1 MDCTSCNDTLLPDQH
16 GNIDAAKI
24 ILLGDSHAALR
35 AVLEPLSDEPVR
47 AVRLRPTGRHAAP
60 VPPAPILVARLPLA
74 SDLLLYVFGA
84 IRPAESDVLSELLHN
99 AIGTI
104 FLGAERGPEE
114 VRRIAELGMATLP
127 WLVTPEAPA
136 PVAAGVRAIGRVSM
150 NSVGLTHRVIDRGE
164 RTRAKQP
171 LTAIVQHAIDDRRD
185 PHRLV
190 HFRHR

>member
-1 MDCTSCNDTLLPDQH
+1 MLPDQH
-16 GNIDAAKI
+16 GNVDAAKI

-74 SDLLLYVFGA
+74 SDLLLYVFGTT
-84 IRPAESDVLSELLHN
+84 RPAGSDVLSELLHN

-104 FLGAERGPEE
+104 YLGAERGAEE
-114 VRRIAELGMATLP
+114 ITRIAELGMAALP
-127 WLVTPEAPA
+127 WLVTPEDPA

-150 NSVGLTHRVIDRGE
+150 HSVGMAHRVVDRVE

-171 LTAIVQHAIDDRRD
+171 LTAIVQHAIDDRRG
-185 PHRLV
+185 PHPLA
-190 HFRHR
+190 HARHR